1 MIPFHKITHRGGART
16 QVLPF
21 GGQETPVLQA
31 DGMGIGVADG
41 KRNHGFSCLAYIDGN
56 GGDAGCLAFTGLHC
70 VGEKVAQYG
79 AEVRIRQGEGFGQGD
94 GGLHSDALV
103 PGQMDVVIQN
113 GVGGNIGT
121 VLDCGKGFKTAQVF
135 IDVFQGAVRFLF
147 LQKSFYGNQVMAVVV
162 PCFLQLVQIVLKGSH
177 LGGLYAGKETRGPVL
192 LAGSIALGQP
202 GKYP

>member
-1 MIPFHKITHRGGART
+1 MDAVCIHSLFYIPFYGPILVFGLFHQWVQQQGGLKNPVFVCEFEDAMIPLHKITHRGGART

-94 GGLHSDALV
+94 GGLHPDALV

-135 IDVFQGAVRFLF
+135 IDVFQGAVRFLSSRSPF
-147 LQKSFYGNQVMAVVV
+147 MV
-162 PCFLQLVQIVLKGSH
+162 I
-177 LGGLYAGKETRGPVL
+177 R
-192 LAGSIALGQP
+192 
-202 GKYP
+202 